1 MTGDRV
7 TWTGLNLRDVTRVCR
22 SLVLLNAKYPLSPSI
37 WFVGRSRIRPQD
49 NHVTLRIGQGLTKV
63 YAGDT
68 IVRHEDGSYTVEA
81 ADAAS

>member
-1 MTGDRV
+1 MVTTEDRA

-22 SLVLLNAKYPLSPSI
+22 PLLLLNAAHPLNPSI
-37 WFVGRSRIRPQD
+37 WFVGRSRIEPHK

-68 IVRHEDGSYTVEA
+68 IVRHTDGTFTVERA
-81 ADAAS
+81 